1 MNYIISMSINE
12 DETRKFFQNK
22 LKRSGHILENKVE
35 SKLKTFF
42 QIERQPPYFDKDEK
56 KGRFGD
62 MICSAFFPD
71 ENIIPNKEKMALG
84 QLRLVIEC
92 KNLPDHG
99 WIFFENEKKDD
110 IIIPD
115 MYNFIKTYREEDIT
129 GKCIPHGLVT
139 DLFYTS
145 SYYETFLDSGT
156 KSSSKSNSKESNL
169 YEAILTSIKSTRHQ
183 IDKTEELRKSM
194 FRYYNKL
201 DKILFVTLY
210 QPLII
215 FTGHM
220 YGTKNDEDLQS
231 IKYVQLKK
239 SYE

>member
-1 MNYIISMSINE
+1 
-12 DETRKFFQNK
+12 
-22 LKRSGHILENKVE
+22 
-35 SKLKTFF
+35 
-42 QIERQPPYFDKDEK
+42 
-56 KGRFGD
+56 